1 MIEMKTKYP
10 PDTATPEADAQA
22 VLDHVVAGTSIDP
35 ELAKR
40 VRERAEAIR
49 RQILATH
56 GMQDIGV
63 ELIRELRGELP
74 ESSNASAIR

>member
-1 MIEMKTKYP
+1 MTRMKVKHQP
-10 PDTATPEADAQA
+10 EIDSAEADAYA
-22 VLDHVVAGTSIDP
+22 VLDHVIAGTSVDP

-56 GMQDIGV
+56 GVQDIGV
-63 ELIRELRGELP
+63 EFIRELRGELP
-74 ESSNASAIR
+74 ET